1 MEGKFLTQKEYG
13 EAWIT
18 FFVFVLPLLARGA
31 TGKNAKNCH
40 TRYIGL
46 RLSKKIADNRFQN
59 WTEKIA
65 DQSEKPVVSS
75 ILTWKW
81 KKKNITSPDV
91 SILSESE
98 LHAIKVFSLFDCL
111 VCNLPS
117 AVEEILQNSLTF
129 IRSARWSA
137 DCAQVVGSHCKRV
150 SEHEYQCSSCITP
163 ITIWLYTSQ
172 NHSFQQMRKH
182 ECKEIYE

>member
-13 EAWIT
+13 EAWIP
-18 FFVFVLPLLARGA
+18 FCVFILPLLARGV

-40 TRYIGL
+40 TRCIGL

-59 WTEKIA
+59 WTKKKCRSKRRA
-65 DQSEKPVVSS
+65 SGFVNFN
-75 ILTWKW
+75 LT
-81 KKKNITSPDV
+81 KNITSPDF

-117 AVEEILQNSLTF
+117 AVEEILQNTLTF

-150 SEHEYQCSSCITP
+150 SEHEYQCSPCITP

>member
-1 MEGKFLTQKEYG
+1 MVKLESLFAFLYCLCWLGASQEKMPKTVTLDVLGLGCQKKLQTIDFRIEPTKCRSKG
-13 EAWIT
+13 RASG
-18 FFVFVLPLLARGA
+18 FVNF
-31 TGKNAKNCH
+31 N
-40 TRYIGL
+40 
-46 RLSKKIADNRFQN
+46 
-59 WTEKIA
+59 
-65 DQSEKPVVSS
+65 
-75 ILTWKW
+75 LT
-81 KKKNITSPDV
+81 KNITSPDF

-117 AVEEILQNSLTF
+117 AVEEILQNTLTF

-150 SEHEYQCSSCITP
+150 SEHEYQCSPCITP